1 MCVQACEEKLAQAEQ
16 EKQLAL
22 ERGKIDLDEGP
33 DAPPI
38 SAQIAMALRKNSARV
53 LELFRAWDED
63 GSGAVDR
70 AEFHVAMKKM
80 GLDVPKKDIDNL
92 FSEWDKGGDGSLGLR
107 ELQKILSKGGMSS
120 AATTPKDAKDGKD
133 AKASCGPANGGASPR
148 PHREAQGVGGGEG
161 RAEKGPRSGG

>member
-1 MCVQACEEKLAQAEQ
+1 MP
-16 EKQLAL
+16 
-22 ERGKIDLDEGP
+22 RGRLLLPIVRRP

-120 AATTPKDAKDGKD
+120 AATTPKDAKDGKKSPD
-133 AKASCGPANGGASPR
+133 APPPDKTLKEVGTAVQATKKLGIAAAALSGA
-148 PHREAQGVGGGEG
+148 
-161 RAEKGPRSGG
+161 KK